1 MRNIREYRRRE
12 YNRVD
17 TPRSV
22 YAGEPD
28 KNVSLKLLSHLAD
41 ATDTLQWH
49 RQISYSGDK

>member
-28 KNVSLKLLSHLAD
+28 KNVSVKLLSNLAD
-41 ATDTLQWH
+41 VTDTLQ
-49 RQISYSGDK
+49 